1 MNMKTAKLF
10 IIAFVTFIGTQFTNA
25 QSKVAHVDVQD
36 IVTNMP
42 AMKDAQKQLEQ
53 LSKTYEGEMKVMI
66 EEFQKK
72 LAKYQ
77 EEAETVDDKTNEAR
91 TKEMEDMD
99 KRIKDYRSTAQK
111 DISEKEEA
119 LMKPIYDK
127 VRASIEKVGKAKG
140 FEYVFDKT
148 SALLANGTNIT
159 TDVKKDLGF

>member
-10 IIAFVTFIGTQFTNA
+10 LIAFVTFVGTQFTNA
-25 QSKVAHVDVQD
+25 QSKIAHVDVQD
-36 IVTNMP
+36 IITNMP

-72 LAKYQ
+72 LGKYQ

-111 DISEKEEA
+111 DISDKEEA

-159 TDVKKDLGF
+159 ADVKKDLGF

>member
-10 IIAFVTFIGTQFTNA
+10 LIAFVTFIGTQFTYA
-25 QSKVAHVDVQD
+25 QSKIAHVDVQD
-36 IVTNMP
+36 IITNMP

-72 LAKYQ
+72 LGKYQ
-77 EEAETVDDKTNEAR
+77 EEAESVDDKANEAR

-111 DISEKEEA
+111 DISDKEEA

-159 TDVKKDLGF
+159 ADVKKDLGF

>member
-10 IIAFVTFIGTQFTNA
+10 LIALVTFIGTQFTNA
-25 QSKVAHVDVQD
+25 QSKIAHVDVQD
-36 IVTNMP
+36 IITNMP

-72 LAKYQ
+72 LGKYQ

-111 DISEKEEA
+111 DISDKEEA

-159 TDVKKDLGF
+159 ADVKKDLGF

>member
-1 MNMKTAKLF
+1 MKTAKLF
-10 IIAFVTFIGTQFTNA
+10 LIAFVTFIGTQFTNA
-25 QSKVAHVDVQD
+25 QSKIAHVDVQD
-36 IVTNMP
+36 IITNMP

-72 LAKYQ
+72 LGKYQ

-111 DISEKEEA
+111 DISDKEEA

-159 TDVKKDLGF
+159 ADVKKDLGF

>member
-10 IIAFVTFIGTQFTNA
+10 LIAFVTFIGTQFTNA
-25 QSKVAHVDVQD
+25 QSKIAHVDVQD
-36 IVTNMP
+36 IITNMP

-72 LAKYQ
+72 LGKYQ

-111 DISEKEEA
+111 DISDKEEA

-159 TDVKKDLGF
+159 ADVKKDLGF

>member
-10 IIAFVTFIGTQFTNA
+10 LIAFVTFIGTQFTNA
-25 QSKVAHVDVQD
+25 QSKIAHVDVQD
-36 IVTNMP
+36 IITNMP

-72 LAKYQ
+72 LGKYQ
-77 EEAETVDDKTNEAR
+77 EEAESVDDKTNEAR

-111 DISEKEEA
+111 DISDKEEA

-159 TDVKKDLGF
+159 ADVKKDLGF

>member
-10 IIAFVTFIGTQFTNA
+10 LIALVTFIGTQFTNA
-25 QSKVAHVDVQD
+25 QSKIAHVDVQD
-36 IVTNMP
+36 IIANMP

-72 LAKYQ
+72 LGKYQ

-111 DISEKEEA
+111 DISDKEEA

-159 TDVKKDLGF
+159 ADVKKDLGF

>member
-1 MNMKTAKLF
+1 MKTAKLF
-10 IIAFVTFIGTQFTNA
+10 LIALVTFIGTQFTNA
-25 QSKVAHVDVQD
+25 QSKIAHVDVQD
-36 IVTNMP
+36 IITNMP

-72 LAKYQ
+72 LGKYQ

-111 DISEKEEA
+111 DISDKEEA

-159 TDVKKDLGF
+159 ADVKKDLGF

>member
-10 IIAFVTFIGTQFTNA
+10 LIAFVTFIGTQFTNA
-25 QSKVAHVDVQD
+25 QSKIAHVDVQD
-36 IVTNMP
+36 IITNMP

-72 LAKYQ
+72 LGKYQ

-91 TKEMEDMD
+91 TREMEDMD

-111 DISEKEEA
+111 DISDKEEA

-159 TDVKKDLGF
+159 ADVKKDLGF